1 MVRKEENRGLQYQ
14 DNMLE
19 HKTKL
24 TLYGLEAG
32 KVEDRGLQSQEYSW
46 RTVQPDKMIRKDE
59 GQNLTFEA
67 WSTR

>member
-1 MVRKEENRGLQYQ
+1 
-14 DNMLE
+14 MLE

-32 KVEDRGLQSQEYSW
+32 KVEDRGLQSQEYSC

-67 WSTR
+67 